1 MDSILTSIKAMLGI
15 GSDYT
20 QFDTELVIFINS
32 SLSKLAQLGVGPD
45 EGFVITDLTETWD
58 ELFGNFTNLEM
69 VKNYIYIDV
78 RLLFDPPGNSFIV
91 DAFKK
96 QQEELAWRIT
106 VAYDVNSKKDGSE
119 SNDTGRIP
127 GASGQGS
134 AGRRQGS
141 DCGC

>member
-1 MDSILTSIKAMLGI
+1 MGSILTSIKIMLGL

-20 QFDTELVIFINS
+20 PFDNELVIFINS
-32 SLSKLAQLGVGPD
+32 ALSKLTQLGVGPD
-45 EGFVITDLTETWD
+45 EGFVLVDLTETWD
-58 ELFGNFTNLEM
+58 DLLGDLTNLEM

-106 VAYDVNSKKDGSE
+106 VAYDINSKKDGSE
-119 SNDTGRIP
+119 SNDTGRI
-127 GASGQGS
+127 SESSWQGS
-134 AGRRQGS
+134 VRCRQQS
-141 DCGC
+141 DCS